1 MKQISSFNN
10 MIIEMN
16 TLFSN
21 CKTDEEINQLQ
32 KKLADDAEIKNLLTP
47 WSYSLFNSLP
57 DFFKQQILTEREM

>member
-1 MKQISSFNN
+1 
-10 MIIEMN
+10 MN